1 MTALQTI
8 NLVRSD
14 VAVSREGEETHAA
27 LYVDVL
33 AFFKADEV
41 LPCISAPYMHIP
53 QDTLV
58 TLTLTITVLQ

>member
-33 AFFKADEV
+33 AFFQANEV
-41 LPCISAPYMHIP
+41 LPCISAPDTHGP